1 MADDVEKKGL
11 AVLKILRDMHCRYNV
26 NSELV
31 IMKHVE
37 EISNCAARWKLN
49 FTEVNG
55 WHRRNQKSNKNVPI
69 TAKKN
74 KHFEDL
80 NKEDTKIYNLSEMEN
95 LASSN
100 DKNMPSFSWK
110 CKILRGSHFIF
121 E

>member
-1 MADDVEKKGL
+1 MADT
-11 AVLKILRDMHCRYNV
+11 
-26 NSELV
+26 
-31 IMKHVE
+31 E
-37 EISNCAARWKLN
+37 EIKRAIKMYPL
-49 FTEVNG
+49 
-55 WHRRNQKSNKNVPI
+55 QQ
-69 TAKKN
+69 KN